1 MSGVGTRKVYE
12 DDHLTVWHLEL
23 APGEHGAKHTH
34 KLDYLFKVISGST
47 LEVYGAQDELLD
59 TVELEPGG
67 AHSFRIVG
75 DEIHGDTPGYP
86 VVPTTHSAKNVG
98 TKTFREVLVEFKTQ

>member
-12 DDHLTVWHLEL
+12 DDHLIVWHLDL

-47 LEVYGAQDELLD
+47 LEVYGARDELLD
-59 TVELEPGG
+59 TVVLEPGG
-67 AHSFRIVG
+67 AHSFLQTNDSSSFNALDFGFDNTDGVG
-75 DEIHGDTPGYP
+75 
-86 VVPTTHSAKNVG
+86 SFAC
-98 TKTFREVLVEFKTQ
+98 